1 MLEHFLTQSVDILS
15 LTASTATTWGANPTW
30 SISTTK
36 NGRLRYLSGREVYI
50 SDREA
55 IQATHR
61 LYIDYTTGITVKNR
75 VQADSMVYD
84 VKMVTRPTNAD
95 FLQVD
100 VEYLPNVTV
109 TT

>member
-1 MLEHFLTQSVDILS
+1 MIERFLTQDVDILS
-15 LTASTATTWGANPTW
+15 LTASTSATWGAAGTW
-30 SISTTK
+30 GIASTK
-36 NGRLRYLSGREVYI
+36 KGRLRYLSGREVYI

-100 VEYLPNVTV
+100 VQYLPDVTV